1 MNNVTS
7 NIVKNVEKEM
17 RKVSINDPSM
27 DTAVQINKFK
37 DDVTEEETSEEMKDG
52 ETTEA
57 TSSSSAGAYVTNAW
71 VAPNKKN
78 WRGASKPQIPG
89 GKFVQI
95 KKKCSTFPYCNQ
107 GDIKA
112 LKIYENETVKNAIS
126 NLSTKLGL
134 NENVIKAII
143 QHELEQKKNK
153 RVE

>member
-1 MNNVTS
+1 MNNVTT
-7 NIVKNVEKEM
+7 NVVKTVEKEM
-17 RKVSINDPSM
+17 RKTAINDPSM
-27 DTAVQINKFK
+27 DTAVAINKFK
-37 DDVTEEETSEEMKDG
+37 DTVSEEEETEPKEG

-112 LKIYENETVKNAIS
+112 LKIYENEVVKGAIQ
-126 NLSTKLGL
+126 NLSSKLGL

-143 QHELEQKKNK
+143 QHELEQNRNK
-153 RVE
+153 RVD

>member
-1 MNNVTS
+1 MNNVTT
-7 NIVKNVEKEM
+7 NVVKSVEKEM
-17 RKVSINDPSM
+17 RKTAINDPSM
-27 DTAVQINKFK
+27 DSAIAINKFK
-37 DDVTEEETSEEMKDG
+37 DTVSEEEETETKEG

-112 LKIYENETVKNAIS
+112 LKIYENEVVKGAIQ

-143 QHELEQKKNK
+143 QHELEQNRNK
-153 RVE
+153 RVD

>member
-1 MNNVTS
+1 MNNVTT
-7 NIVKNVEKEM
+7 NVVKTVEKEM
-17 RKVSINDPSM
+17 RKTAINDPSM
-27 DTAVQINKFK
+27 DTAVDINKFK
-37 DDVTEEETSEEMKDG
+37 DTVSEEEDTEPKEG

-112 LKIYENETVKNAIS
+112 LKIYENEVVKGAIQ
-126 NLSTKLGL
+126 NLSSKLGL

-143 QHELEQKKNK
+143 QHELEQNRNK
-153 RVE
+153 RVD

>member
-1 MNNVTS
+1 MNNVTT
-7 NIVKNVEKEM
+7 NVVKTVEKEM
-17 RKVSINDPSM
+17 RKTAINDPSM
-27 DTAVQINKFK
+27 DTAVAINKFK
-37 DDVTEEETSEEMKDG
+37 DTVSEEEDTEPKEG

-112 LKIYENETVKNAIS
+112 LKIYENEVVKGAIQ
-126 NLSTKLGL
+126 NLSAKLGL
-134 NENVIKAII
+134 KENVIKAII
-143 QHELEQKKNK
+143 QHELEQNRNK
-153 RVE
+153 RVD

>member
-1 MNNVTS
+1 MNNVTT
-7 NIVKNVEKEM
+7 NVVKTVEKEM
-17 RKVSINDPSM
+17 RKTAINDPSM
-27 DTAVQINKFK
+27 DTAVAINKFK
-37 DDVTEEETSEEMKDG
+37 DTVSEEEDTEPKEG

-112 LKIYENETVKNAIS
+112 LKIYENEVVKGAIQ
-126 NLSTKLGL
+126 NLSSKLGL

-143 QHELEQKKNK
+143 QHELEQNRNK
-153 RVE
+153 RVD

>member
-1 MNNVTS
+1 MTNVTD
-7 NIVKNVEKEM
+7 NVVKKVESAM
-17 RKVSINDPSM
+17 RGVSINDPSM
-27 DTAVQINKFK
+27 DTAIEINKFK
-37 DDVTEEETSEEMKDG
+37 DSVSEEDESEMKEG

-107 GDIKA
+107 GDINA
-112 LKIYENETVKNAIS
+112 LKIYENQIVKGAIQ
-126 NLSTKLGL
+126 NLSKKLGL

-143 QHELEQKKNK
+143 QHELEQNRNK

>member
-1 MNNVTS
+1 MNNVTT
-7 NIVKNVEKEM
+7 NVVKTVEKEM
-17 RKVSINDPSM
+17 RKTAINDPSM
-27 DTAVQINKFK
+27 DTAVDINKFK
-37 DDVTEEETSEEMKDG
+37 DTVSEEEDTEPKEG

-112 LKIYENETVKNAIS
+112 LKIYENEVVKGAIQ
-126 NLSTKLGL
+126 NLSAKLGL

-143 QHELEQKKNK
+143 QHELEQNRNK
-153 RVE
+153 RVD

>member
-1 MNNVTS
+1 MNNVTT
-7 NIVKNVEKEM
+7 NVVKTVEKEM
-17 RKVSINDPSM
+17 RKTAINDPSM
-27 DTAVQINKFK
+27 DTAVAINKFK
-37 DDVTEEETSEEMKDG
+37 DTVSEEEDMEPKEG

-112 LKIYENETVKNAIS
+112 LKIYENEVVKGAIQ
-126 NLSTKLGL
+126 NLSSKLGL

-143 QHELEQKKNK
+143 QHELEQNRNK
-153 RVE
+153 RVD